1 MTDQID
7 PVPEL
12 EQRERDEGVQ
22 RVRDRIAESFR
33 PRAFGVDAVCIDC
46 DELIEPGRLAAL
58 AHKTSRCASCA
69 QDFERRLR
77 MSQGRIDR

>member
-22 RVRDRIAESFR
+22 RVRDRIAESFK
-33 PRAFGVDAVCIDC
+33 PRAPGVDAICIDC
-46 DELIEPGRLAAL
+46 DEPIEPQRLAVL
-58 AHKTSRCASCA
+58 AGKTSRCASCA
-69 QDFERRLR
+69 QDHEQRSRGYRR
-77 MSQGRIDR
+77 